1 VAYGPRLYGGLKKA
15 NLDEMVEQSLKRAAL
30 WDEVKD
36 KLKQSGMALS
46 GGQQQRLCIARAI
59 AVEPQV
65 ILMDEPC
72 SALDPV
78 ATLKIEELMQEL
90 KADYTIVIVTHNMQQ
105 AARVSD
111 YTAMMMMRPDR
122 AGEMI
127 EFDVTTTMFTRP
139 KDKRTEDYVTGRF
152 G

>member
-1 VAYGPRLYGGLKKA
+1 L
-15 NLDEMVEQSLKRAAL
+15 NDIVEKSLRSSAL

-36 KLKQSGMALS
+36 KLNQSGMALS
-46 GGQQQRLCIARAI
+46 GGQQQRLCIARAL
-59 AVEPQV
+59 AVEPEV
-65 ILMDEPC
+65 LLMDEPC

-90 KADYTIVIVTHNMQQ
+90 QNTYTIVIVTHNMQQ

-127 EFDVTTTMFTRP
+127 EFDKTQTIFTLP